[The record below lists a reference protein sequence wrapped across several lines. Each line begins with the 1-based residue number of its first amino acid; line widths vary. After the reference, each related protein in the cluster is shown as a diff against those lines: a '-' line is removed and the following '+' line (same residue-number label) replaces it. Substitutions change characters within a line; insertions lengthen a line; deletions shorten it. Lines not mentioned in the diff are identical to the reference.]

1 MNKAK
6 AKAKAK
12 AKEKITN
19 DGDPKNQQQ
28 III

>member
-6 AKAKAK
+6 AKAKV
-12 AKEKITN
+12 KEKITN